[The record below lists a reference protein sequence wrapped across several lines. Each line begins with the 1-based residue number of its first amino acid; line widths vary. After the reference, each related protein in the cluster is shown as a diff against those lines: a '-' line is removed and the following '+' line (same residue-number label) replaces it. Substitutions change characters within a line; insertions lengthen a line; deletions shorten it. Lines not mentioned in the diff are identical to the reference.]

1 MRENDGANMEGK
13 YGRNIF
19 VTKVI
24 RSYRAI
30 IPNAIIRFPCITRS
44 LERVFFGTDIPL
56 ANSWQSNLMSTT
68 RVEAQS

>member
-24 RSYRAI
+24 RSYRAVI
-30 IPNAIIRFPCITRS
+30 TERHYPFPLHHVRCIFWNGRPIGK
-44 LERVFFGTDIPL
+44 FL
-56 ANSWQSNLMSTT
+56 AK
-68 RVEAQS
+68 